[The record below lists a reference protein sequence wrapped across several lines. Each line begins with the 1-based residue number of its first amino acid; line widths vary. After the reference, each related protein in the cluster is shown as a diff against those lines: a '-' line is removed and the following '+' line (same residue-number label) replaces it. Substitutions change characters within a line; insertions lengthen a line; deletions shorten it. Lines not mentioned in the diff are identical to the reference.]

1 MKKFPWVHRK
11 SNPLTKSSPI
21 KNLSLKLRWRTRW
34 VRGLE
39 MHFER
44 DDWFE
49 TVRSQQGFRKL
60 LKFDTRAKS
69 VALPDFM
76 GYCSRGIVLNDI
88 VLEKLKNIFNS
99 TANIAEGLNRHGV
112 WTWRM
117 RITHAI
123 VFSHQILSEREVMG
137 LDSTAGNIKSICL
150 GSYSVFTSNFF
161 DIKQLTLIHSLN
173 IKGFHP

>member
-1 MKKFPWVHRK
+1 
-11 SNPLTKSSPI
+11 
-21 KNLSLKLRWRTRW
+21 
-34 VRGLE
+34 
-39 MHFER
+39 
-44 DDWFE
+44 
-49 TVRSQQGFRKL
+49 
-60 LKFDTRAKS
+60 
-69 VALPDFM
+69 M

-112 WTWRM
+112 WTRRM

-123 VFSHQILSEREVMG
+123 FFSHQILSEREVMG
-137 LDSTAGNIKSICL
+137 LDSPAGNIKSICL

-173 IKGFHP
+173 IKGFHS